1 MRHRNSSVTLLPHR
15 RHACRRRDAE
25 NEKSTAA
32 RAAVLD
38 GKAILVQSPRAV

>member
-15 RHACRRRDAE
+15 RHARGRRDAE

-38 GKAILVQSPRAV
+38 EKTILIQSPRAV